1 MVWAFCLRP
10 IDTRI
15 VPHRRR
21 SLLNL
26 NSNPGLYGRAYA
38 LPALR
43 AWFSVRTEPDIQSCN
58 ELKRAKGP
66 ADNSHAR
73 KGVVRVA
80 DKDEG

>member
-1 MVWAFCLRP
+1 MHC
-10 IDTRI
+10 
-15 VPHRRR
+15 
-21 SLLNL
+21 N
-26 NSNPGLYGRAYA
+26 A

-43 AWFSVRTEPDIQSCN
+43 AWFSVRTEQDIQSCN

-80 DKDEG
+80 YKMRAEGPALDLHFRPNFFMPSYSPA

>member
-1 MVWAFCLRP
+1 MSKP
-10 IDTRI
+10 
-15 VPHRRR
+15 PYG
-21 SLLNL
+21 NL
-26 NSNPGLYGRAYA
+26 IFETVSYGRAYA

-43 AWFSVRTEPDIQSCN
+43 AWFSVRTEQDIQSCN

-73 KGVVRVA
+73 KGVGSVA